1 MDRQRVRALCAERP
15 GAVETYPFGPNTAVF
30 KAGGKMFALIPHDAE
45 PPRINLKCDPEWSEV
60 LRNAYPA
67 VVPGYHQNKKH
78 WNTITLDG
86 SIPDDEIEE
95 LIQHSY
101 ELVTARRGGARG
113 GGPGASK
120 GTR

>member
-1 MDRQRVRALCAERP
+1 MDRARIAAVCAEQP
-15 GAVETYPFGPNTAVF
+15 GAVETYPFGPSTTVY
-30 KAGGKMFALIPHDAE
+30 KVGGRMFALLPIDAD

-60 LRNAYPA
+60 LRSAYAA

-86 SIPDDEIEE
+86 SIPDDEIVE

-113 GGPGASK
+113 GAQGASE